1 MSVRAIVCGL
11 LLAAHA
17 AVAVA
22 QPIPEASPE
31 SVGLSAERLAR
42 IEKAVMREIAQDRM
56 PGAVLAIARR
66 GKLAYYAAFG
76 YLDKAKG
83 IPMSKDAIFSIASMT
98 KPIFAVAAMS
108 LHEEGRLLLD
118 EPVATYLPEL
128 GGRVVAIDDEGLRT
142 EPARR
147 QPTIEDLLRHT
158 SGFVNR
164 GGGESALHDRYPG
177 PLVSEPLTGA
187 EYLKQLAS
195 LPLR

>member
-1 MSVRAIVCGL
+1 
-11 LLAAHA
+11 
-17 AVAVA
+17 
-22 QPIPEASPE
+22 
-31 SVGLSAERLAR
+31 
-42 IEKAVMREIAQDRM
+42 M
-56 PGAVLAIARR
+56 P
-66 GKLAYYAAFG
+66 
-76 YLDKAKG
+76 
-83 IPMSKDAIFSIASMT
+83 KDAIFSIASMT
-98 KPIFAVAAMS
+98 KPIFAAAAMS

-177 PLVSEPLTGA
+177 SLVSEPLTGA